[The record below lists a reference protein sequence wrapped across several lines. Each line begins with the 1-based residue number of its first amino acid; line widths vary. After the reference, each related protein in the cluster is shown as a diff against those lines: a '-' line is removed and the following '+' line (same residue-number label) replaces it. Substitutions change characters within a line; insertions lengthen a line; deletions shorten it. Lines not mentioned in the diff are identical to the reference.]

1 MFTQFQNQDLLH
13 EYKRK
18 LQAVGL
24 LSRLFTKSEIPYLP
38 YRIAENLFCN
48 VFRATNHSRSDSS
61 ADAAVGDLGFGIK
74 TFISES
80 DLSLQKIAE
89 FDRSGPALR
98 TLQGNSGILIRE
110 LGHLRNERI
119 RSTMQIHGLN
129 KIIYHLVIKRESRY
143 LIVEEPMDFI
153 QLDNL
158 EIIRESRRS
167 VIFSDQIND
176 YNFNF
181 SKSTLL
187 KKFNVSKPV
196 LSVDISICENPFDL
210 LLELLEN
217 QQNIIPLKKVEIDYV
232 ILPLYSSQGEIHVPE
247 HSGLNQWNAG
257 GRDRHPREVYIPIPS
272 FIHHEFAGFF
282 PPRDV
287 DFSLKLPKN
296 IILSAKVC
304 QDGNKALM
312 SNPNKELGKWL
323 LGDVLNLEEN
333 ELVTYKMLENI
344 GIDSVM
350 VTKIDENKYE
360 LDFKRLGTYEDFKES
375 VVVDDLD

>member
-1 MFTQFQNQDLLH
+1 MFTQFQGQDLLQ
-13 EYKRK
+13 EYERK

-24 LSRLFTKSEIPYLP
+24 LSRLFTESDIPYLP

-48 VFRATNHSRSDSS
+48 VFNATNHSRSDSS

-80 DLSLQKIAE
+80 DFSLQKIAE
-89 FDRSGPALR
+89 FDRSGPTLR
-98 TLQGNSGILIRE
+98 SLQDNPENLIRE
-110 LGHLRNERI
+110 IGRLRNERI
-119 RSTMQIHGLN
+119 RSTIQMHGLN
-129 KIIYHLVIKRESRY
+129 RIIYHLIVKRESSY

-158 EIIRESRRS
+158 RINRESQRG
-167 VIFSDQIND
+167 VVFSDQINE

-187 KKFNVSKPV
+187 KKFNVSEHI
-196 LSVDISICENPFDL
+196 LSIDISIYENPFDL

-217 QQNIIPLKKVEIDYV
+217 QQNIIPLGETEINYV
-232 ILPLYSSQGEIHVPE
+232 ILPLYSSQGNIHIPE

-257 GRDRHPREVYIPIPS
+257 GRDRHPREVYVPIPS
-272 FIHHEFAGFF
+272 FIHRKFDGFF

-287 DFSLKLPKN
+287 NFSLKLPNNRKL
-296 IILSAKVC
+296 IAKVC
-304 QDGNKALM
+304 QDNDKALM
-312 SNPNKELGKWL
+312 SNPNRDLGEWL

-333 ELVTYKMLENI
+333 VLATYEMLEDI

-350 VTKIDENKYE
+350 VTKIDENE
-360 LDFKRLGTYEDFKES
+360 FEMDFKELGTFEIFKES
-375 VVVDDLD
+375 HAIDDSE